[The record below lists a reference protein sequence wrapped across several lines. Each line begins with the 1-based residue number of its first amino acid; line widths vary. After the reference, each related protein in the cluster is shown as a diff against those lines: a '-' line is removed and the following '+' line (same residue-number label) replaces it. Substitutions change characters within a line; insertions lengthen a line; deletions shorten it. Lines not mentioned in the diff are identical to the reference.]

1 LTGGS
6 PPHDINDSQYG
17 FDVKCLDSET
27 FAEIE
32 EMEKQRKHAEEAL
45 EISGDDSQ
53 PLATRSA
60 KCQKCGRWVPLLSE
74 PNHPQSHETE
84 RLQNTIKNLEVLQQK
99 HLKFYDGDINADEES
114 KKRRENK
121 LKTQRSEARAKE
133 ITRLK
138 DQLDTVLE
146 EHAKHEF
153 KRSLPLH
160 YIQGKFRC
168 YNCID

>member
-84 RLQNTIKNLEVLQQK
+84 RAAKHHKEFRSFTTETLENFMTAILMQTK
-99 HLKFYDGDINADEES
+99 KAKKEEKTNS
-114 KKRRENK
+114 K
-121 LKTQRSEARAKE
+121 LKEV
-133 ITRLK
+133 RLE
-138 DQLDTVLE
+138 Q
-146 EHAKHEF
+146 
-153 KRSLPLH
+153 KRS
-160 YIQGKFRC
+160 R
-168 YNCID
+168 D